1 MKLLRKLADA
11 WNKESFFERNFPQ
24 TKPFDAEKYL
34 ETKHAQLDRDMP
46 MYAAIMGQAFADDF
60 REKMVSEDREQF
72 GVVSVIDS
80 KDTHEAK

>member
-1 MKLLRKLADA
+1 MKLLKKLIAA
-11 WNKESFFERNFPQ
+11 WNKESFFERDFYPRQ
-24 TKPFDAEKYL
+24 KPFDAEKYL
-34 ETKHAQLDRDMP
+34 ENKHAQLDRDMP

-80 KDTHEAK
+80 EDTHAN